1 MTFSV
6 DWIKVLKLIYFEKA
20 KTIPVN
26 LTFTEWKTNQM
37 GDFGGFFA
45 AFLEYTNFTVRDVL
59 LSDTIS
65 NENILFS
72 KKCVIVSWSLVL

>member
-6 DWIKVLKLIYFEKA
+6 DKSFKVGLFLEGHKISQF
-20 KTIPVN
+20 IFV
-26 LTFTEWKTNQM
+26 EWKTNQM
-37 GDFGGFFA
+37 GDFVKKCS
-45 AFLEYTNFTVRDVL
+45 AFWEYINFTVWDVL

-72 KKCVIVSWSLVL
+72 KKCVIVSDH